1 MAASRSWASFAVVL
15 ACAGLFVLST
25 SAALPDRVA
34 SHFAA
39 SGAADGFAPR
49 EEYRTFMLGFV
60 VGFPFLVTTLMAF
73 AFSRTST
80 TFNLPNREFW
90 LAPERR
96 AETVRFLVRRAQGF
110 GMLLSVYLCYVH
122 WLVLGANAS
131 APPRLAST
139 RMIVGLV
146 VFVAANLVWLT
157 GLWSRFRRVDAAS
170 GGSGSAR
177 PSGQT
182 REGGRAS

>member
-1 MAASRSWASFAVVL
+1 MTASRSWLLFAAVL
-15 ACAGLFVLST
+15 GCAGLFVLST

-34 SHFAA
+34 QHFAA

-49 EEYRTFMLGFV
+49 EHYRTFMLGFT
-60 VGFPFLVTTLMAF
+60 VGFPFLVTTLMTF
-73 AFSRTST
+73 AFSKTST

-122 WLVLGANAS
+122 WLVIRANA
-131 APPRLAST
+131 AVPPQLSST

-146 VFVAANLVWLT
+146 LFALANFIWLS
-157 GLWSRFRRVDAAS
+157 GLWSRFRRVDRAS
-170 GGSGSAR
+170 GA
-177 PSGQT
+177 
-182 REGGRAS
+182 RASSVTSSESNDRRERP